1 MYWTC
6 GIHPHIIWHMST
18 IWNKHTYKHK
28 QLSFYLWALPAAL
41 LRCIRLSALQIRDRL
56 LRVKCHVCTDQIP
69 GLGGNGRDGEGD
81 GRRKRRRN
89 MVHLLVNRVSD
100 PVTSIHLTA
109 ILFFR
114 CSRLHGWEYRKG
126 TAKSCFHLWIY
137 HRCNLQWKR
146 AKSSEVSGWG
156 SKERKCEYR
165 GEK

>member
-18 IWNKHTYKHK
+18 IRNKHTYKHK

-41 LRCIRLSALQIRDRL
+41 LRCIRLSALQIRDLL
-56 LRVKCHVCTDQIP
+56 LRVKCHVCIDQIP
-69 GLGGNGRDGEGD
+69 GLGGDGRDGEGD

-109 ILFFR
+109 IFSFR
-114 CSRLHGWEYRKG
+114 WSRLHGWEFEKELPNLAYVCESIRLYNG
-126 TAKSCFHLWIY
+126 REQSHLRY
-137 HRCNLQWKR
+137 QDEAQK
-146 AKSSEVSGWG
+146 
-156 SKERKCEYR
+156 KENVNTE
-165 GEK
+165 